1 MAVRE
6 GLLVLLAAGPSH
18 GYQLKLDFERA
29 TGEAWSLNVGQVY
42 STLQRL
48 ERDELVEVV
57 GEDDEGRI
65 VHRLTLAGRDEVD
78 AWLVGPVSRTVT
90 NRDEL
95 SMKLLLAIAAGTG
108 DPHRIIAIQRQ
119 STMGDLQD
127 YTRLRADTD
136 PDDLAWSLHLDRL
149 AIRSEA
155 ELRWLDRVERRLEGR
170 PPPDRAGT
178 GARSGARTGARPVDG
193 SVDATGPPPPTTST
207 TSTPD
212 TAPREDHR

>member
-6 GLLVLLAAGPSH
+6 GLLVLLAAGPNH
-18 GYQLKLDFERA
+18 GYQLKVDFEQA

-48 ERDELVEVV
+48 ERDGLVEVV

-78 AWLVGPVSRTVT
+78 AWLGGPVPRTVT

-95 SMKLLLAIAAGTG
+95 SMKLLLAVAAGTG
-108 DPHRIIAIQRQ
+108 DPHRIIEVQRA

-127 YTRLRADTD
+127 YTRLRAETD
-136 PDDLAWSLHLDRL
+136 RRDLAWMLHLDRL
-149 AIRSEA
+149 ALRSEA
-155 ELRWLDRVERRLEGR
+155 ELKWLDRVERHLEAAR
-170 PPPDRAGT
+170 DPQVDPPAPI
-178 GARSGARTGARPVDG
+178 
-193 SVDATGPPPPTTST
+193 PPTPDPGDRVSAT
-207 TSTPD
+207 TPD
-212 TAPREDHR
+212 GRRPATEEPA